1 VRWVSLLAFASLDC
15 RAGPVWPG
23 DEIGGVLYSYALG
36 ERSARKSERRWV
48 EDVAY
53 PVLAVNLAPVLT
65 GAGG

>member
-1 VRWVSLLAFASLDC
+1 
-15 RAGPVWPG
+15 
-23 DEIGGVLYSYALG
+23 VLYSYALG